1 MRDGLERLGRSL
13 VGRAGVCRSRRGS
26 GRGRRTIV
34 SRSQTHRLPV
44 PRRFCFATPESP
56 GGLYINLST
65 FQAFDEEHV
74 DLDQERTGAVLYLH
88 EKAHRVGR
96 VGRVAMQEGRQAR
109 ECERLGSWDGQW
121 ALPLEAPGD
130 VRAAQGPAPGLRPTA
145 LCLTVGHHCGQPY
158 ALPLQVP
165 LSEEEHKKLQDV
177 PDKMAIGVEGGFQV
191 RQLGG
196 GAAGLG

>member
-1 MRDGLERLGRSL
+1 M
-13 VGRAGVCRSRRGS
+13 CRSRRGS
-26 GRGRRTIV
+26 GRGRRTTV
-34 SRSQTHRLPV
+34 SRPQTHRLPV

-121 ALPLEAPGD
+121 
-130 VRAAQGPAPGLRPTA
+130 GPSHLKPPVMFARRRGRLLGCGPPPCASL
-145 LCLTVGHHCGQPY
+145 LDITVGNPMPSLC
-158 ALPLQVP
+158 
-165 LSEEEHKKLQDV
+165 
-177 PDKMAIGVEGGFQV
+177 
-191 RQLGG
+191 RCR
-196 GAAGLG
+196 